1 MMTKEQVFEEFKI
14 AKQKDLQQSTQNEPY
29 EDVFTNRLQLLN
41 SHKVAKKSNPKMY
54 RNLDINFDN
63 LILAYSSPVPV
74 DHFYKKVFGKTL
86 SEYTHDKSLI
96 ANQDFKKGTQIAFL
110 VDMWEHSYLLD
121 TTKDKYLD
129 SIWRIINWSIV
140 NDRIQ
145 GE

>member
-1 MMTKEQVFEEFKI
+1 MIDKQTIFEEFKI

-74 DHFYKKVFGKTL
+74 DHFYKKVFGLTL
-86 SEYTHDKSLI
+86 QEYKY
-96 ANQDFKKGTQIAFL
+96 KKYVEEMTEKQKEKEEKLKKEQKEKLKIEDVEEITF
-110 VDMWEHSYLLD
+110 
-121 TTKDKYLD
+121 
-129 SIWRIINWSIV
+129 N
-140 NDRIQ
+140 
-145 GE
+145 

>member
-1 MMTKEQVFEEFKI
+1 MIDKQTIFEEFKI

-74 DHFYKKVFGKTL
+74 DHFYKKVFGL
-86 SEYTHDKSLI
+86 SLQEYKY
-96 ANQDFKKGTQIAFL
+96 KKYVEEMTEKQKEKEEKLKKEQKEKLKIEDVEEITF
-110 VDMWEHSYLLD
+110 
-121 TTKDKYLD
+121 
-129 SIWRIINWSIV
+129 N
-140 NDRIQ
+140 
-145 GE
+145 